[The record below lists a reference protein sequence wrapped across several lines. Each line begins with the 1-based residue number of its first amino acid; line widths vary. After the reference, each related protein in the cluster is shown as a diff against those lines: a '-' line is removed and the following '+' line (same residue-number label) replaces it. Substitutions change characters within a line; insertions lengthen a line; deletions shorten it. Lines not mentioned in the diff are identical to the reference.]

1 MYEFSLT
8 KNALYMHRSTG
19 GFIIQVE
26 KSESMH
32 GSKIHENYD
41 INVLCEKWTLYV
53 MLYVI
58 GENLQAS
65 KY

>member
-1 MYEFSLT
+1 M
-8 KNALYMHRSTG
+8 STG

-41 INVLCEKWTLYV
+41 INVLCEKMTLYV

>member
-1 MYEFSLT
+1 
-8 KNALYMHRSTG
+8 MHSTG
-19 GFIIQVE
+19 GLIIQVE

-53 MLYVI
+53 I
-58 GENLQAS
+58 GENLHAW